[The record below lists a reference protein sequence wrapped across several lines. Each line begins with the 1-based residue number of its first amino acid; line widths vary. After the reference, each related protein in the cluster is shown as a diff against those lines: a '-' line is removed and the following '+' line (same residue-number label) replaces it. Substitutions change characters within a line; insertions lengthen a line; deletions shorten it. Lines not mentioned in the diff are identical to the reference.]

1 MKGMVYG
8 VEGTDPVLFIAVAL
22 VLLGA
27 AMVACLV
34 PARRAASV
42 DPMVALAAGVMARR
56 TSIALLDLHH
66 RQSILSSL
74 VTFTARLRFCN
85 AGRNRST
92 VSRPSL

>member
-1 MKGMVYG
+1 MATALAGTVVGGVGAWFVGHAMKGMVYG

-42 DPMVALAAGVMARR
+42 DPMVAL
-56 TSIALLDLHH
+56 
-66 RQSILSSL
+66 RQD
-74 VTFTARLRFCN
+74 
-85 AGRNRST
+85 
-92 VSRPSL
+92 